1 MTELALAAIDPHK
14 RQASMSKRSAVLMV
28 AQLSTLI
35 SCDLLDPVA
44 SLRTRDDPGF
54 VPGRRISRGFVPGR
68 AVEGC
73 CMPSRPCASSEPRP
87 KASPSLRGFQ
97 HHRRPLHL
105 SLDID
110 SADPVFAPGTGTTAS
125 GGLTPRELEY
135 TCSDTNYLLCRSY
148 LLCTT
153 LLAMAVRSMYL
164 LGTCASSSAGRGG

>member
-1 MTELALAAIDPHK
+1 
-14 RQASMSKRSAVLMV
+14 
-28 AQLSTLI
+28 
-35 SCDLLDPVA
+35 
-44 SLRTRDDPGF
+44 
-54 VPGRRISRGFVPGR
+54 
-68 AVEGC
+68 
-73 CMPSRPCASSEPRP
+73 MPSRPCASSEPRP
-87 KASPSLRGFQ
+87 KSPPSLRGFQ